1 MKHFKDEWALKIGK
15 VARKSKFWKEEK
27 NVCRKSSLV
36 NREEKMI
43 FCRRKK
49 KHLFAVAEILH
60 LNPLAWAL
68 KLALSWSSS
77 HLRYCSCLATDH
89 FMQG

>member
-36 NREEKMI
+36 NREEKKRY
-43 FCRRKK
+43 FVGKK
-49 KHLFAVAEILH
+49 KKTSV
-60 LNPLAWAL
+60 
-68 KLALSWSSS
+68 
-77 HLRYCSCLATDH
+77 CGC
-89 FMQG
+89 